1 MVREGKMAKVAVC
14 KEAQVKHPVLGVT
27 RTPVQGSVIDGSVL
41 AQEVQE
47 MREIPSLHVQ
57 DVVAGADRISKAY
70 VRDAVSEADRISKAH
85 VQDAVS
91 GADRISKAHVQD
103 VVSGG
108 DRISKAYVQKVDS
121 GADGF
126 SCVPIREAGFD
137 VSGEEQTP
145 VQNFQPVRADDSLTL
160 AQLFSKEN

>member
-27 RTPVQGSVIDGSVL
+27 RTPVQGNVIDGSVL

-57 DVVAGADRISKAY
+57 DVVAGADRISKAH
-70 VRDAVSEADRISKAH
+70 VQDAVSEADRISKAH
-85 VQDAVS
+85 V
-91 GADRISKAHVQD
+91 RD

-108 DRISKAYVQKVDS
+108 DRISKAHVQKVDS

-126 SCVPIREAGFD
+126 SCVTIREAGFD
-137 VSGEEQTP
+137 VSGKEQTP

-160 AQLFSKEN
+160 AQLFSKEK